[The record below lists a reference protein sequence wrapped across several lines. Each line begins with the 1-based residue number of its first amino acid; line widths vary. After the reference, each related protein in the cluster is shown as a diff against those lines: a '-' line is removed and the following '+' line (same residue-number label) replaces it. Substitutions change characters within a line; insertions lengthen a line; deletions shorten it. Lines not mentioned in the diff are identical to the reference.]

1 MNRGG
6 WRRQIPHALNWPNFS
21 FWAMRAM
28 RIAVRPFGVLGT
40 AMTPSGAVRKVAQ
53 GPVPGLAIL
62 DPAGLRFIRDGP
74 KGAGG
79 AAGQI
84 YRWLEISEQDSFPAP
99 VRQAIRAPLQAKLQ
113 YYGVRACLHVVGP
126 DFSQRRCS
134 EDEALGELTQAYAA
148 ALREFAR
155 ARLGGLRLLPISG
168 GIFAGN
174 LKPQLPSLTAGALR
188 AAFDALPERDQHAV
202 SMARLDMCIFE
213 EDDHAVYAEAFAA
226 ETARAQQFTASL
238 GMGRTPTQ
246 PWQTG
251 KGSSVS

>member
-1 MNRGG
+1 M
-6 WRRQIPHALNWPNFS
+6 
-21 FWAMRAM
+21 
-28 RIAVRPFGVLGT
+28 
-40 AMTPSGAVRKVAQ
+40 
-53 GPVPGLAIL
+53 
-62 DPAGLRFIRDGP
+62 
-74 KGAGG
+74 
-79 AAGQI
+79 
-84 YRWLEISEQDSFPAP
+84 
-99 VRQAIRAPLQAKLQ
+99 
-113 YYGVRACLHVVGP
+113 RACLHVVGP

-213 EDDHAVYAEAFAA
+213 EDDQFADDDVHDVAGDIERTLQTAEMIN
-226 ETARAQQFTASL
+226 TIRACHGACDNL
-238 GMGRTPTQ
+238 EDEEERH
-246 PWQTG
+246 
-251 KGSSVS
+251 V

>member
-1 MNRGG
+1 M
-6 WRRQIPHALNWPNFS
+6 
-21 FWAMRAM
+21 
-28 RIAVRPFGVLGT
+28 
-40 AMTPSGAVRKVAQ
+40 
-53 GPVPGLAIL
+53 
-62 DPAGLRFIRDGP
+62 
-74 KGAGG
+74 
-79 AAGQI
+79 
-84 YRWLEISEQDSFPAP
+84 EISEQDSFPAP